1 MTRSDAARVPL
12 DQVAADQ
19 RPLIEAFRAAGEVSF
34 QDVESIADSRANYE
48 KSCAANG
55 LAPDAVARV
64 EDVDLGEFRVRVYD
78 PRPAAEGPSPVI
90 VFAHGG
96 GWVIGSLETHD
107 RVCRRLAVR
116 TGLPIV
122 AIDYRLGPEHRFPAG
137 HDDSRDAVA
146 WVRDQAD
153 ARGWDPQRIVTV
165 GDSAGGGI
173 ATALA
178 HEPSMRVDGTKV
190 VAQVLLYPV
199 VDISQESAGYERI
212 SAGFPLTADSMRW
225 FAANYLDDPSSAS
238 DPRLS
243 PLAALRA
250 AESAG
255 VAASAADA
263 TAASAGAGETDATEA
278 SVDEQPGAQPP
289 AWILALGLDPLG
301 DEAVNYAAALTRTGT
316 HVELVYLPHHAHGIF
331 TSAGKIGTGERM
343 LDQAAAF
350 ILRQLAQ

>member
-1 MTRSDAARVPL
+1 MTRSAAARVPL

-34 QDVESIADSRANYE
+34 QDVESIAAARANYE
-48 KSCAANG
+48 KSSAANG

-64 EDVDLGEFRVRVYD
+64 EDVELGKFRVRVYD
-78 PRPAAEGPSPVI
+78 PRPVVEGHTPVL

-107 RVCRRLAVR
+107 RVCRRLVVR
-116 TGLPIV
+116 TGLPLV

-153 ARGWDPQRIVTV
+153 VRGWDPQRIVTV

-178 HEPSMRVDGTKV
+178 HVPSMRVDGTTV

-199 VDISQESAGYERI
+199 LDISQESAGYERI

-243 PLAALRA
+243 PLASLRA
-250 AESAG
+250 
-255 VAASAADA
+255 
-263 TAASAGAGETDATEA
+263 GEQSDT
-278 SVDEQPGAQPP
+278 QPP

-301 DEAVNYAAALTRTGT
+301 DEAVDYAAALTRTGT

-343 LDQAAAF
+343 LNQAAGF

>member
-78 PRPAAEGPSPVI
+78 PRPVPEPVEGEPVEGPTPVI

-225 FAANYLDDPSSAS
+225 FAANYLDDPSRAS

-243 PLAALRA
+243 PLASLRA
-250 AESAG
+250 
-255 VAASAADA
+255 
-263 TAASAGAGETDATEA
+263 GEQSDT
-278 SVDEQPGAQPP
+278 QPP